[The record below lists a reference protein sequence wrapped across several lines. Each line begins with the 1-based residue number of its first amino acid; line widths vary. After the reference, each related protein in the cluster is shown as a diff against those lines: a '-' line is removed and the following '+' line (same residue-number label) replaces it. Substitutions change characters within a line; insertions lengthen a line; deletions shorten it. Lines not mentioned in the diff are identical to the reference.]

1 MIRVDLIPRQ
11 RIERRHRRRRLQ
23 VWLAIVAAYAACV
36 LAGALGIRIADSRDD
51 RKLRQALT
59 LRRETTTSA
68 IRAVQEMGTLVTNAS
83 IRLAANRAVGDQPDW
98 SVLLA
103 ILAETAGEDVVLLRC
118 SMSIAGQGPGR
129 PAVRPPAGT
138 DGGTAADRAR
148 TVELTGLAP
157 TQHDVSGFLLRME
170 RTPLFRDVRLLD
182 TRRQPLLDRTVVL
195 FRVDLRLD
203 AGREGAL

>member
-1 MIRVDLIPRQ
+1 MVRVDLIPRE
-11 RIERRHRRRRLQ
+11 RIERRHRRLRRR

-36 LAGALGIRIADSRDD
+36 LAGALGIRIADSRGDVQ
-51 RKLRQALT
+51 LQQALT
-59 LRRETTTSA
+59 LRRQTTTTA
-68 IRAVQEMGTLVTNAS
+68 IRSVQEMGTLVTNAS

-103 ILAETAGEDVVLLRC
+103 ILAETAGEDLVLLRC
-118 SMSIAGQGPGR
+118 GMSIAGQGSGR
-129 PAVRPPAGT
+129 PGGRPT
-138 DGGTAADRAR
+138 IRIDGGTAADRAR

-157 TQHDVSGFLLRME
+157 TQADVSGFLLRME

-182 TRRQPLLDRTVVL
+182 TRRQPVLDRTVVL

-203 AGREGAL
+203 PGREGAS

>member
-1 MIRVDLIPRQ
+1 MVRVDLIPRQ

-23 VWLAIVAAYAACV
+23 IWLAIVAAYAACV
-36 LAGALGIRIADSRDD
+36 LSGALGIRIADSRDD
-51 RKLRQALT
+51 RKLRQAVT
-59 LRRETTTSA
+59 LKRQTTTSA
-68 IRAVQEMGTLVTNAS
+68 IRSVQEMETLVTNAS

-103 ILAETAGEDVVLLRC
+103 IFAETAGEDVVLLRC
-118 SMSIAGQGPGR
+118 RMSIAGRGPGR

-157 TQHDVSGFLLRME
+157 TQAEVSGFLLRME